1 MEDSK
6 AEQIELTVDS
16 TNADQAPPLRLDQ
29 FLADRLAQ
37 FSRARIQ
44 KLISEGAILVDGRV
58 EKASHRLKPKQKVVL
73 IVPPAKELAVQ
84 AEPIPLDVVYDD
96 KYLAVINKPAGMVT
110 HPGAGVDSGTLV
122 HALLHHLGSSL
133 SGISGVLRPGIVH
146 RLDKDTSGLI
156 VIAKDDST
164 HRQLSR
170 QIQMKTAGRVYTAI
184 LEGELKQDAGSVI
197 APIARH
203 PVHRKKMAVVAKG
216 KPAESHFTVLR
227 RAAGFVL
234 AQITLKTGRTH
245 QIRVHMASLNCPV
258 VGDLVYNKR
267 TTGSL
272 AARSRL
278 HLKGHALHATKLSF
292 FHPTDGRL
300 LEFETELPDDLKSL
314 AARLFGQL

>member
-16 TNADQAPPLRLDQ
+16 TNADQSPPLRLDQ

-133 SGISGVLRPGIVH
+133 S
-146 RLDKDTSGLI
+146 
-156 VIAKDDST
+156 
-164 HRQLSR
+164 
-170 QIQMKTAGRVYTAI
+170 
-184 LEGELKQDAGSVI
+184 
-197 APIARH
+197 
-203 PVHRKKMAVVAKG
+203 
-216 KPAESHFTVLR
+216 
-227 RAAGFVL
+227 
-234 AQITLKTGRTH
+234 
-245 QIRVHMASLNCPV
+245 
-258 VGDLVYNKR
+258 
-267 TTGSL
+267 
-272 AARSRL
+272 
-278 HLKGHALHATKLSF
+278 
-292 FHPTDGRL
+292 
-300 LEFETELPDDLKSL
+300 
-314 AARLFGQL
+314 